1 MSVTVPYQ
9 PSMHA
14 SSDIEAENQSLQ
26 LSALNSLFTAMQR
39 LPEMTISSLWICLP
53 SFLTEAGIGDA
64 DRKLLHHPRQTSV
77 QYWTAVK
84 DACLDVSEDLPSK
97 P

>member
-14 SSDIEAENQSLQ
+14 SSDIEPENQSLQ
-26 LSALNSLFTAMQR
+26 LASVNSLFTAMQR
-39 LPEMTISSLWICLP
+39 LPEMTISSLWIYLP
-53 SFLTEAGIGDA
+53 RFLTEAAIGDA

-77 QYWTAVK
+77 QYWAAVEES
-84 DACLDVSEDLPSK
+84 DSQCMF
-97 P
+97 